1 MTSWRDTASTQ
12 AQADLDGL
20 LDAVIPFAERQLAK
34 AGEFYPFGAAVSEER
49 RMTLLAVD
57 PGLGERPESQA
68 MLDALY
74 QSARDVSAR
83 NRAAA
88 IVADVTVE
96 GADAVRIGL
105 EHCEGSVLVVLI
117 PYDHDPLKRTVA
129 FGQMSA
135 SAGQARV
142 WGSS

>member
-1 MTSWRDTASTQ
+1 MTSWRDTASPQ

-20 LDAVIPFAERQLAK
+20 LNAVIQFAEKQLAN
-34 AGEFYPFGAAVSEER
+34 AGEFYPFGAALSVEGQV
-49 RMTLLAVD
+49 TLLAVD

-83 NRAAA
+83 IRAAA
-88 IVADVTVE
+88 IVADVRAE
-96 GADAVRIGL
+96 GTDAVRIGL
-105 EHCEGSVLVVLI
+105 EHREGSVLEVLI
-117 PYDHDPLKRTVA
+117 PYDRDPLQRTVT
-129 FGQMSA
+129 FRQIRA

-142 WGSS
+142 